1 MTNMLKTEV
10 NTFLNVTISDDLM
23 NDNAN
28 SGWGDVVHDS
38 GTSSRDHNQRLFL
51 YHHHRNTPMVIFVGH
66 ALLLRSVC
74 LDINDI
80 SYMVVDEESRQFNGT
95 MF

>member
-1 MTNMLKTEV
+1 MLNTEV
-10 NTFLNVTISDDLM
+10 NTFLNVTISDDLI
-23 NDNAN
+23 NDDAN
-28 SGWGDVVHDS
+28 SRWSDVVHDS
-38 GTSSRDHNQRLFL
+38 GTSSEINNQRLKTLFQN
-51 YHHHRNTPMVIFVGH
+51 HRNTPMVIFVGH

-80 SYMVVDEESRQFNGT
+80 SYMIVDEESRQFNGT

>member
-10 NTFLNVTISDDLM
+10 NTFLHVTISDDLM
-23 NDNAN
+23 NDNAD
-28 SGWGDVVHDS
+28 SRWGDVVHDS
-38 GTSSRDHNQRLFL
+38 GTSLDHNQRINLF
-51 YHHHRNTPMVIFVGH
+51 HNHRNTPMVIFVGH

-80 SYMVVDEESRQFNGT
+80 SYMVVDEESRQLNGT

>member
-1 MTNMLKTEV
+1 
-10 NTFLNVTISDDLM
+10 
-23 NDNAN
+23 
-28 SGWGDVVHDS
+28 
-38 GTSSRDHNQRLFL
+38 
-51 YHHHRNTPMVIFVGH
+51 MVIFMGH
-66 ALLLRSVC
+66 ALLLCSVC